1 MTYFETASDLKQN
14 NNKYLS
20 LDEKKSQGKKELA
33 MKNLKEILSDRNLS
47 SDEIR
52 DERLERLF
60 RNQSS

>member
-20 LDEKKSQGKKELA
+20 LDEKESQGKKELA
-33 MKNLKEILSDRNLS
+33 MKNLKGILSDRNLS

-52 DERLERLF
+52 DERLKKLI
-60 RNQSS
+60 